1 MKLSEDISLKTID
14 KLVEI
19 IQDIKLGLDPDVLD
33 NWYRIIEAEART
45 LAPPDLAGTIQVTR
59 DEILPLKFRLRA
71 SKRVVPHV
79 LEAIENHLPE
89 MPFATRLYFQK
100 LEEIVTQE
108 LLTTQP

>member
-1 MKLSEDISLKTID
+1 MSEDISLKTID

-19 IQDIKLGLDPDVLD
+19 IQDIKLGLDPDVLAD
-33 NWYRIIEAEART
+33 WYRIIESEARS
-45 LAPPDLAGTIQVTR
+45 LAPPDLADTIRVTR
-59 DEILPLKFRLRA
+59 DEILPLRFQIKA

-100 LEEIVTQE
+100 LEEIITEE
-108 LLTTQP
+108 LLKT